1 MRPGATRDT
10 STEWVRGPLKI
21 VLSRSHERLRF
32 EHTERFEVITLN
44 WKDGILRGDARYS
57 ELEHSDDE
65 MAAWAIEGWN
75 LTIRL
80 VKGTGGVRVVA
91 TFGKEIFEIAV

>member
-75 LTIRL
+75 LRL
-80 VKGTGGVRVVA
+80 GWSREPAAFVLLQPLEKR
-91 TFGKEIFEIAV
+91 FEIEV